1 MARCG
6 CSGTSCSCLIVAET
20 DSPITVTG
28 SGSGASPYVIGG
40 GGVVTVEDSDTVAL
54 DLTGDGSS
62 GTPYLISAEATVE
75 MAEITDFDPTGGA
88 AGDVVAWN
96 GVTYELQPPSTAT
109 PGTIVTGGGL
119 EGDGSGGDPLRVSSV
134 TGTYVPNW
142 FATTTNPAIG
152 SGSIDGRYT
161 ERGAWVDVNVQI
173 VLAADTAKGSGT
185 WGISLPVEALN
196 GRAQIIPL
204 LITYPN
210 GNIRTGLGLTNGG
223 FDVIRLY
230 VTQPTTAKGS
240 TPATATLMA
249 DLGSGGRIIM
259 QGTYEREP

>member
-1 MARCG
+1 
-6 CSGTSCSCLIVAET
+6 LIQADP

-28 SGSGASPYVIGG
+28 SGSGGSPYIIGG
-40 GGVVTVEDSDTVAL
+40 GGTVTVEDSDTVAF
-54 DLTGDGSS
+54 DLSGDGSS
-62 GTPYLISAEATVE
+62 STPYVISAEATVE
-75 MAEITDFDPTGGA
+75 MAEITDFDPTGGI
-88 AGDVVAWN
+88 AGHVVAYDGTGYVLN
-96 GVTYELQPPSTAT
+96 PPSTAT
-109 PGTIVTGGGL
+109 PGAIVVGDGL
-119 EGDGSGGDPLRVSSV
+119 EGDGSGGDPLRISSV
-134 TGTYVPNW
+134 TSTYVPSW
-142 FATTTNPAIG
+142 FATTTNPDIG

-185 WGISLPVEALN
+185 WGISLPVPAFN
-196 GRAQIIPL
+196 GRAQIIPFL
-204 LITYPN
+204 VTYPN

-223 FDVIRLY
+223 TDVIRLY

-249 DLGSGGRIIM
+249 DLGSGGRLIL